1 MHLGVLRKEGW
12 PAHKD
17 ERIEMTR
24 TYTKGGIFS
33 KKPKSF
39 LTQGELNN
47 IVLSL
52 KKFDE
57 WLSKSRKGQKI
68 SYYRGFIF
76 APNEQKLSPTL
87 DLKKV
92 EKLARHVRR
101 ACDRSLITMVQKKHD
116 NFDYEYMAIRT

>member
-1 MHLGVLRKEGW
+1 
-12 PAHKD
+12 
-17 ERIEMTR
+17 MTR

-39 LTQGELNN
+39 LTQGELEN
-47 IVLSL
+47 IVISL

-57 WLSKSRKGQKI
+57 WLGKSHRGQKI

-76 APNEQKLSPTL
+76 APNAQKLSPTL
-87 DLKKV
+87 DLKRV
-92 EKLARHVRR
+92 EKLAKHVRN

-116 NFDYEYMAIRT
+116 NFDYEYMASRT